1 VISISET
8 CDAEPKSHNFSI
20 SFDSLIWKHSHSLC
34 VILPFIIYNTHVCN
48 YWGRSVTWDES
59 TETHLAFTVAE
70 CSWTDRHP
78 KTQCLRPH
86 LLAECKHTNY
96 HHRLHSTTRPK
107 LSCSLT
113 LLQLLMFSTFRAVM
127 LSDNRNSNCLNCKLS
142 HECERLP
149 LQFLHNLEF
158 NSEKRKKPEIEVL
171 NPSVLWRNLYCYRK
185 CIQHV
190 KNCNTTAKKFKFG
203 IIISI
208 SSKAVK
214 QNINQKST
222 ASHGIF
228 SCRTFVS
235 LLSHSNTLIN
245 FVM

>member
-1 VISISET
+1 
-8 CDAEPKSHNFSI
+8 
-20 SFDSLIWKHSHSLC
+20 
-34 VILPFIIYNTHVCN
+34 
-48 YWGRSVTWDES
+48 
-59 TETHLAFTVAE
+59 
-70 CSWTDRHP
+70 
-78 KTQCLRPH
+78 
-86 LLAECKHTNY
+86 
-96 HHRLHSTTRPK
+96 
-107 LSCSLT
+107 
-113 LLQLLMFSTFRAVM
+113 MFSTFRAVM

-142 HECERLP
+142 HECEWLP

-158 NSEKRKKPEIEVL
+158 NSEKRKKPEVEVL
-171 NPSVLWRNLYCYRK
+171 NPSVLWRNLFCYRK

-245 FVM
+245 FVMQRNVKPDGNASAQVHTNAHTGRRTGQNHDASCSILHTTTIYTHFNGLFSRTTYKSKNSLDLNEARRWWGFGMAVASAGPHANTLYLTPDR